1 MRNNNNNNNNNRRN
15 RNILLLRP
23 CFLLCL
29 ALTAISFVLSE
40 MAPTFLSRSV
50 SNNQRIAASTFVT
63 GITGKTNNKA
73 AASPPLSSQSSSVV
87 SDGSSLHPA
96 VSLARELVQIESV
109 TPNDNGCQPLIA
121 ARLNALGFHCEM
133 LRYHDVTNLWAVRN
147 ADVVNDKVGTTA
159 RPLVVFAGH
168 TDVVPSGPKDEWTH
182 PPFSGTIE
190 THTSLNT
197 DNEIVLT
204 EERLYGRGAADM
216 KGGVAAFVTAVERFV
231 EAHPDHQGSIG
242 FLITSDEEGPAKH
255 GTREVVKE
263 LKRRGTAIDMC
274 IVGEPSSQYVL
285 GDIIKVGRR
294 GSLSG
299 ELIIKGIQG
308 HIAYPHLARNP
319 IHESLAAL
327 NEMVQRKWD
336 DGNDNFQ
343 PTSFQISNIMGG
355 TGATNVIPGSKTVHF
370 NFRYSPETTDAALK
384 EWVEGILSKH
394 ELDYDMRWGDTAYP
408 YETTRDN
415 ALVQA
420 ALASVVEIMPGVEP
434 RVCTSGGTSDGRFIA
449 PMGAQVV
456 ELGPIYATIHKIDEC
471 CATADL
477 EKLSRIYEVL
487 LGRLLAS

>member
-1 MRNNNNNNNNNRRN
+1 
-15 RNILLLRP
+15 
-23 CFLLCL
+23 
-29 ALTAISFVLSE
+29 
-40 MAPTFLSRSV
+40 MAPTFLSRS
-50 SNNQRIAASTFVT
+50 SNKRVASSTTFVA
-63 GITGKTNNKA
+63 GITGKTKA
-73 AASPPLSSQSSSVV
+73 STPLSSHTSSAV
-87 SDGSSLHPA
+87 SDTNNDVHPA
-96 VSLARELVQIESV
+96 VSLARDLIQIESV

-121 ARLNALGFHCEM
+121 ARLNAMGFHSETM
-133 LRYHDVTNLWAVRN
+133 QYQDVTNLWSVRN

-168 TDVVPSGPKDEWTH
+168 TDVVPPGPTDQWTH

-197 DNEIVLT
+197 DNEVVST

-216 KGGVAAFVTAVERFV
+216 KGGIAAFVTAVERFV

-255 GTREVVKE
+255 GTREVVEE
-263 LKRRGTAIDMC
+263 LKQRGTEIDMC
-274 IVGEPSSQYVL
+274 IVGEPSSQYIL

-294 GSLSG
+294 GSLSC
-299 ELIIKGIQG
+299 ELIIRGIQG

-384 EWVEGILSKH
+384 EWVEGILTHH
-394 ELDYDMRWGDTAYP
+394 ELDYELRWGDTAYP

-420 ALASVVEIMPGVEP
+420 ALASVTEVMPGVEP
-434 RVCTSGGTSDGRFIA
+434 RICTSGGTSDGRFIA

-477 EKLSRIYEVL
+477 EDLSRIYEVL
-487 LGRLLAS
+487 LGRLLL

>member
-1 MRNNNNNNNNNRRN
+1 
-15 RNILLLRP
+15 
-23 CFLLCL
+23 
-29 ALTAISFVLSE
+29 
-40 MAPTFLSRSV
+40 MAPTFLSRS
-50 SNNQRIAASTFVT
+50 NNKRIASAFVAQHRQ
-63 GITGKTNNKA
+63 TGKTA
-73 AASPPLSSQSSSVV
+73 PAPYLSSHTSDSVV
-87 SDGSSLHPA
+87 SDTTSSNNNDLHPA
-96 VSLARELVQIESV
+96 VSLARDLIQIESI

-121 ARLNALGFHCEM
+121 SRLKAVGFHCETM
-133 LRYHDVTNLWAVRN
+133 QFQDVTNLWAVRN
-147 ADVVNDKVGTTA
+147 ANVVNDKVGTTA

-168 TDVVPSGPKDEWTH
+168 SDVVPSGPTDDWTH
-182 PPFSGTIE
+182 SPFSGTIE

-197 DNEIVLT
+197 DNEVVFT

-216 KGGVAAFVTAVERFV
+216 KGGIAAFVTAVERFV
-231 EAHPDHQGSIG
+231 EAHPDHKGSLA

-255 GTREVVKE
+255 GTREVVEE
-263 LKRRGTAIDMC
+263 LKRRGTEIDMC
-274 IVGEPSSQYVL
+274 IVGEPSSQYIL
-285 GDIIKVGRR
+285 GDVIKVGRR

-343 PTSFQISNIMGG
+343 PTSFQISNIFGG
-355 TGATNVIPGSKTVHF
+355 TGATNVIPGSKTVKF
-370 NFRYSPETTDAALK
+370 NFRYSPETTDTALK
-384 EWVEGILSKH
+384 EWVESILTNH
-394 ELDYDMRWGDTAYP
+394 ELDYEMKWGDTAYP

-420 ALASVVEIMPGVEP
+420 ALASVTEIMPGVEP

-456 ELGPIYATIHKIDEC
+456 ELGPLYATIHKIDEC

-477 EKLSRIYEVL
+477 ENLSKIYEAL
-487 LGRLLAS
+487 LGRLLL